1 MNIAQMMKQAQVMQE
16 RMKEMQERLGET
28 ELTTSAGGDLVKM
41 VMTCSGY
48 VQKVM
53 ISPTLIPDTDTR
65 ETLEDL
71 IAAAVNSGKESGDA
85 RVADET
91 RAMMAGMGLPAG
103 MKLPF

>member
-28 ELTTSAGGDLVKM
+28 ELTATAGNGLVNV
-41 VMTCSGY
+41 VMTCNGKLRKINIDP
-48 VQKVM
+48 KVVN
-53 ISPTLIPDTDTR
+53 PNDV

-71 IAAAVNSGKESGDA
+71 IIAAINSGKEAGDA
-85 RVADET
+85 SVEDET